1 MSGKMSFS
9 SREDQVKEFRD
20 DEDIHVLISSLRTG
34 GVGLDLSMANKCIMV
49 DLWWNEAIQDQV
61 SHRI

>member
-9 SREDQVKEFRD
+9 SREDQVKDFRD

-61 SHRI
+61 SHER

>member
-9 SREDQVKEFRD
+9 SREDQVKDFRD

-49 DLWWNEAIQDQV
+49 DLWWNEAIQDQA
-61 SHRI
+61 SHET